1 MNTRAVSKLLD
12 ASQLAL
18 RGLSEDREL
27 QKQMSAYGFTPKR
40 TQEGQGLVGRVQLI
54 GNTRQQSAMTMRR
67 LSQQIK
73 QDGQTVLNAFRDHA
87 AIARAAFR
95 QDPLVLEELKISKI
109 QQGKWAWVQQA
120 LDFYEQTPLHLAKL
134 QQYGATP
141 EGLQQNQ
148 AAAQAL
154 FDLRTQRL
162 NQKGKA
168 EHSTQEKSQAIRELR
183 IWYSDFL
190 RLARVAFREKPQ
202 LLETFGIVVPAKPRR
217 RKPTADAAPTTQP

>member
-18 RGLSEDREL
+18 RGLSEDQEL

-40 TQEGQGLVGRVQLI
+40 TQEGHGLVGRVQLI
-54 GNTRQQSAMTMRR
+54 SNTRQQSAMTMRR

-73 QDGQTVLNAFRDHA
+73 QDGQTVLDAFRDHA

-95 QDPLVLEELKISKI
+95 QEPLVLQELKIDKI

-120 LDFYEQTPLHLAKL
+120 LDFYEQTLRHLAKL

-141 EGLQQNQ
+141 EDLQQNQ

-154 FDLRTQRL
+154 FDLRAKRL

-168 EHSTQEKSQAIRELR
+168 EHGTQERNQAVRELR
-183 IWYSDFL
+183 TWYSDFL

-202 LLETFGIVVPAKPRR
+202 LLETFGIVVRSAPRK
-217 RKPTADAAPTTQP
+217 RKPTVETTVADE

>member
-12 ASQLAL
+12 AAQLAL

-134 QQYGATP
+134 KQYGATS
-141 EGLQQNQ
+141 EGSQQNQ

-183 IWYSDFL
+183 VWYSDFL

-202 LLETFGIVVPAKPRR
+202 LLEAFGIVVPAKPRR
-217 RKPTADAAPTTQP
+217 RKPTAGAAPTTQP